1 MNNEIGQ
8 EGYRTYSSI
17 TEEEKDY
24 IWSLYISIGNNTIKH
39 LSEMLKI
46 RYHAVNKII
55 NERFAEKE
63 KIAKQ
68 RIAEEDRIKEV
79 QKEEMNNLISA
90 GYRKLE
96 MFNYLQEG

>member
-8 EGYRTYSSI
+8 EGYRTYGSI

-46 RYHAVNKII
+46 RYHAVNKVI
-55 NERFAEKE
+55 NEKICRKREGCEEKNS
-63 KIAKQ
+63 
-68 RIAEEDRIKEV
+68 RR
-79 QKEEMNNLISA
+79 
-90 GYRKLE
+90 G
-96 MFNYLQEG
+96 

>member
-8 EGYRTYSSI
+8 EGYRTYGSI